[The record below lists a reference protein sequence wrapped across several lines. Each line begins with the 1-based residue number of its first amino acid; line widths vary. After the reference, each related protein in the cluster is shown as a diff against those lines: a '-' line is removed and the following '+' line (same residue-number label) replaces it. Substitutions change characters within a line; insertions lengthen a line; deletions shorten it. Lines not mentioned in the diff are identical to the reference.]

1 MMSLPA
7 LPKRYHSASVWCLYA
22 IGFIP
27 AAWGF
32 YLGATG
38 KLPGHPVKEFEH
50 LLGIW
55 ALRFL
60 IATLTITPI
69 RDLFN
74 INWLRYR
81 RALGLLAFWYVLMHF
96 LTYMVLDQY
105 LNFSAIIADIAK
117 RPFITIGMA
126 ALVMLIP
133 LALTSNNWSIR
144 KLGNRWNRLH
154 KLVYVIAAAGAL
166 HFAMS
171 VKVVGPEQLIYIALV
186 TLLIFWRPIRPRFNK
201 WKRGGG
207 GGRVRSPARESREAT
222 PHLPKPTT

>member
-1 MMSLPA
+1 MPFLPT
-7 LPKRYHSASVWCLYA
+7 LPKRYHTASVWALYA

-27 AAWGF
+27 AAYGF

-38 KLPGHPVKEFEH
+38 GLPGNPVKEFEH

-60 IATLTITPI
+60 VATLAVTPI
-69 RDLFN
+69 RDLFGV
-74 INWLRYR
+74 NWLRYR

-105 LNFSAIIADIAK
+105 LNFDAIIADIVK

-126 ALVMLIP
+126 GFVMLIP
-133 LALTSNNWSIR
+133 LALTSNGWSIR
-144 KLGNRWNRLH
+144 RLGNRWNKLH
-154 KLVYVIAAAGAL
+154 RLVYIIAAAGAL

-171 VKVVGPEQLIYIALV
+171 VKVVGLEQMIYIALV
-186 TLLIFWRPIRPRFNK
+186 TLMLVYRPVRRPILR
-201 WKRGGG
+201 WKRGNPE
-207 GGRVRSPARESREAT
+207 VAQHAA
-222 PHLPKPTT
+222 KV